1 MVSSGIMNE
10 AVVKKSSK
18 TARRNAARL
27 MAVQAV
33 YQISVNNKDP
43 LFVVEEYLHL
53 RKNMV
58 VDGETMVEPEPELFN
73 NIVLGVMERQE
84 DLQNIVAAQREGRG
98 GQRPADEPLLT
109 SVLLCGAYE
118 LFAQKDTDAPL
129 IISSYVDVAK
139 AFFTGSEPGLVNG
152 ILDSVRK
159 TVRD

>member
-1 MVSSGIMNE
+1 MVSTVIMND
-10 AVVKKSSK
+10 AVAKKSSA

-27 MAVQAV
+27 MAVQAI
-33 YQISVNNKDP
+33 YQMSVNNKDP

-73 NIVLGVMERQE
+73 NIVLGVKERQE
-84 DLQNIVAAQREGRG
+84 DLHNIIAAQREGRG
-98 GQRPADEPLLT
+98 GQRPADEPLLM

-118 LFAQKDTDAPL
+118 LFARKDTDAPL

-139 AFFTGSEPGLVNG
+139 AFFSVSEAGLING
-152 ILDSVRK
+152 ILDSIRK
-159 TVRD
+159 TVRE